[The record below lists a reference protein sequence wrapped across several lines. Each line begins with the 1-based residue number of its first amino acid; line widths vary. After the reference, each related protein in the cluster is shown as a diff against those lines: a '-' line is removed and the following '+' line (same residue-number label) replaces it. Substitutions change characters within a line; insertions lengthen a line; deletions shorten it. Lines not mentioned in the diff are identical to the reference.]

1 MLALTTHVPESL
13 SFQTTHPWLTFT
25 ISLES
30 APPSFWMAV
39 GECQSKCEHLAGMPL
54 APQIDK
60 HLHQVYLA
68 KGVAAT
74 TAIEG
79 NTLSEEQVLQH
90 IQGELRV
97 PPSQE
102 YLKQE
107 IDNIIQ
113 ACNLILREIAEGV
126 QPPLDLARVL
136 QLNKMVLNNLPSVD
150 PDVVP
155 GEIRTYSVGAGTYRG
170 APAEDCEYLV
180 RTLCEWLD
188 SKTFQPRPGMELPYA
203 IIKATVAHIYLAW
216 IHPFGDGN
224 GRTARL
230 IEVQILLSSGV
241 PSPAAHLLSNYYNK
255 TRTEYYQNLERARTN
270 VMSFLLYAVSGLRD
284 ELRDQIATVRQEQ
297 WEIAWVN
304 YVHRVFDKL
313 KGRLHDRR
321 KHLILDLSNSQAPV
335 AFQELTKVS
344 PRVAIDYKDRSDRT
358 LLRDL
363 EKLLAMGLVVF
374 DKEAKGWRARRET
387 ILAFLPV
394 RSNSSN
400 K

>member
-1 MLALTTHVPESL
+1 
-13 SFQTTHPWLTFT
+13 
-25 ISLES
+25 
-30 APPSFWMAV
+30 MAV

-107 IDNIIQ
+107 IDNIIE
-113 ACNLILREIAEGV
+113 ACNLILREIADGV
-126 QPPLDLARVL
+126 QPPLDLARIL
-136 QLNKMVLNNLPSVD
+136 QLNKIVLNNLSSID

-155 GEIRTYSVGAGTYRG
+155 GEIRKYSVGAGSYRG
-170 APAEDCEYLV
+170 APAEDCEHLM
-180 RTLCEWLD
+180 RRLCEWLNG
-188 SKTFQPRPGMELPYA
+188 KTFQPKPGMELPYA
-203 IIKATVAHIYLAW
+203 IIKAIVAHIYLGL

-241 PSPAAHLLSNYYNK
+241 PSPAAHLLSNHYNK
-255 TRTEYYQNLERARTN
+255 TRTEYYQNLDRARTN
-270 VMSFLLYAVSGLRD
+270 PMSFLLYAISGLRD
-284 ELRDQIATVRQEQ
+284 ELRDQIAAVRQEQ

-304 YVHRVFDKL
+304 YVHRMFDKL
-313 KGRLHDRR
+313 KGGPHDRR
-321 KHLILDLSNSQAPV
+321 KHLILDLSNSRVPV
-335 AFQELTKVS
+335 PIQELSKIS

-358 LLRDL
+358 VLRDL

-394 RSNSSN
+394 RSASSS